1 MWKKDFFLDIIFP
14 KFCLNCSREG
24 DYLCEDCQGLLDI
37 SGFHQTFSTKRL
49 KDLYFPL
56 SYQNFLVKKIIHQFK
71 YQPFVKELSKT
82 LASLIIEHFQ
92 LLDNKPDFFSFPENR
107 SSSQEAN
114 FILIPIPSTK
124 KRLKWRGFNQAEE
137 IGKELAIFLK
147 ISLLN
152 NVLAKIKETPPQVE
166 LSDEERKEN
175 IEGAFIVRNEELIKN
190 RKILLVDDVYT
201 TGSTMEEAARVLK
214 GAGAKEISGIVVAR
228 G

>member
-1 MWKKDFFLDIIFP
+1 MWKRDFFLDIIFP
-14 KFCLNCSREG
+14 KFCLNCGREG

-37 SGFHQTFSTKRL
+37 SGFHQTFSTKNL

-71 YQPFVKELSKT
+71 YQPFIKELSKT

-92 LLDNKPDFFSFPENR
+92 LLDNKPDFFPPSGNR
-107 SSSQEAN
+107 SYSNGTN

-124 KRLKWRGFNQAEE
+124 KRLKWRGFNQTEE
-137 IGKELAIFLK
+137 IGKELALFLK
-147 ISLLN
+147 IPLISDCLM
-152 NVLAKIKETPPQVE
+152 KIKEISPQVE

-175 IEGAFIVRNEELIKN
+175 IKNAFSCRDSGKIKGKRIV
-190 RKILLVDDVYT
+190 LVDDVFT
-201 TGSTMEEAARVLK
+201 TGSTMEECARILK
-214 GAGAKEISGIVVAR
+214 GAGAKEIIGVILAR